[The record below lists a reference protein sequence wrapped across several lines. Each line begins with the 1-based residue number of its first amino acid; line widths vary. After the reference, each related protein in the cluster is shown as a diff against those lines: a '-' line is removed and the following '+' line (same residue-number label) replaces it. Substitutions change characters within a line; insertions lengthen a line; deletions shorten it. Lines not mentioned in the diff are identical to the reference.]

1 MAANAQRAVAL
12 DAPSSSQESSVD
24 EEDIEDASSDA
35 SSSYEELQNQAA
47 ARRNAVAEA
56 FDVLLAVRAT
66 RAARSKVDGAGTGPP
81 VRKHRF
87 LIERT
92 GALDTITV
100 LKVVTKTG
108 ELVPAT
114 SLCEF
119 VQQAAAEQI
128 AVYREIQRRGLR
140 MPSEL
145 PIDAP
150 YNAAVGTFTG
160 IEKGRR
166 KWGAYVEEWVPGPSD
181 RYACDGV
188 PGDPTGRTLS
198 FLVDTEAIA
207 TLAQRQ
213 VSAGATA
220 LALGQALADDV
231 VGHVLPFVGALPRND
246 DEAIA
251 FLMYQCSTECGGT
264 GADGT
269 YLEVAESYTPDQT
282 PYVEAVLFSTREGEF
297 SRLEP
302 RAELPARIP
311 SPDYA
316 TIRDAPPEAANAFLR
331 IMCVRIGP
339 AEDYYT
345 FAAAG
350 ASEPVVSL
358 PSHELLRKNAEF
370 ERLKQRIRE
379 LMPGLAWEEPASP

>member
-1 MAANAQRAVAL
+1 MSANGEEALAL
-12 DAPSSSQESSVD
+12 DVPSSSQESSVD
-24 EEDIEDASSDA
+24 EEESEDASSDA

-92 GALDTITV
+92 GALDTVTV

-128 AVYREIQRRGLR
+128 EVYREFQRRGRIPL
-140 MPSEL
+140 EL

-166 KWGAYVEEWVPGPSD
+166 KWDAYVEEFEYDGPND

-198 FLVDTEAIA
+198 FLVDTAAIA
-207 TLAQRQ
+207 TLERRQ
-213 VSAGATA
+213 ATASAAA
-220 LALGQALADDV
+220 LALGRALADDV
-231 VGHVLPFVGALPRND
+231 LGHVLRFVGALPRND
-246 DEAIA
+246 EEAIA
-251 FLMYQCSTECGGT
+251 FLKDQCSTECGGT

-331 IMCVRIGP
+331 VMCIRIGP

-358 PSHELLRKNAEF
+358 PSKYW
-370 ERLKQRIRE
+370 QY
-379 LMPGLAWEEPASP
+379 